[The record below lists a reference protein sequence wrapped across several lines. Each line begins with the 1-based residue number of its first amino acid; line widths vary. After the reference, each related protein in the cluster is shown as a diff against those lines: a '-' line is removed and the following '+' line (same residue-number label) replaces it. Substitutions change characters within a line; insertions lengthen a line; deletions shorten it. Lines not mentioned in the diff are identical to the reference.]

1 MVIVL
6 HYKFHWKHFHHLRQ
20 IPLNVNTY
28 SNSSASF
35 LVLCYHKTFFVFLS
49 HSIMKTE
56 LNTFKLVGPVTQS
69 ASIPKVLLQQ
79 TVSFDFFRLQSRAST
94 GFVSV
99 WSNNINVL
107 EQIEVTN
114 FQTFFY
120 SKSVEF
126 QNYKVKLAYSKIFAL
141 RF

>member
-1 MVIVL
+1 
-6 HYKFHWKHFHHLRQ
+6 
-20 IPLNVNTY
+20 
-28 SNSSASF
+28 
-35 LVLCYHKTFFVFLS
+35 
-49 HSIMKTE
+49 MKTE

-69 ASIPKVLLQQ
+69 ASISKVLLQQ
-79 TVSFDFFRLQSRAST
+79 KVSFDFFRLQSRAST

-99 WSNNINVL
+99 WSNNMNVL
-107 EQIEVTN
+107 ELIEVTN

-120 SKSVEF
+120 RKSVEF